1 MTSGPR
7 RPAKRKIT
15 PRRGAADGAAPS
27 PTERAGETLP
37 IRTRGLSKHYG
48 DLIAVDKLNLEV
60 HAGEIFGL
68 LGQNGAGKTTTILML
83 LGLTEPT
90 DGEAR
95 VVGLDPAR
103 NPLEVKRRVGYMPD
117 SVGFY
122 TDLTGRE
129 NLRYTAR
136 LNRIPDALAET
147 TIDEVLE
154 QVGLTERADSLVDT
168 YSRGMLQRLGI
179 ADALVK
185 DPDILILDEPT
196 TAIDPL
202 GVVEILDLIRSLADD
217 RGIAVLLSSHLLD
230 QAQSICDRVGIFHRG
245 RLIGHGTVPELA
257 ARYGFGTNRLE
268 IVVDSDSPAD
278 EEKVR
283 SVLAGIDGVISVD
296 RGIQGVVDPRQ
307 SGHDDIDARR
317 RRDRADLRR
326 IGFGVAG
333 KALGGRLGRTA
344 AETLADQMTEDDV
357 GEGRL
362 AERRDADSA
371 ASRAGELKSAW
382 VVSVD
387 PAREHDV
394 AREIV
399 ERLVSNKIGI
409 EHFSRVTASLQQ
421 IYRVAVERTG
431 AAVTGS
437 VA

>member
-7 RPAKRKIT
+7 LSAKHKIA
-15 PRRGAADGAAPS
+15 PRRGSAVAAARAPIDR
-27 PTERAGETLP
+27 PGETIP
-37 IRTRGLSKHYG
+37 IRTRGLTKHYG
-48 DLIAVDKLNLEV
+48 DLIAVDGLDLEV

-90 DGEAR
+90 SGDAR

-129 NLRYTAR
+129 NLRYTTR
-136 LNRIPDALAET
+136 LNRIPADEAET
-147 TIDEVLE
+147 TIDEVLD
-154 QVGLTERADSLVDT
+154 QVGLTDRADDLVDT

-202 GVVEILDLIRSLADD
+202 GVVEILDLIRNLADD
-217 RGIAVLLSSHLLD
+217 RGLAVLLSSHLLD
-230 QAQSICDRVGIFHRG
+230 QAQLICDRVGIFHRG
-245 RLIGHGTVPELA
+245 RLVGHGTVPELA

-268 IVVDSDSPAD
+268 IVVDPAAD
-278 EEKVR
+278 DEKVQA
-283 SVLAGIDGVISVD
+283 VLKAIDGVISVD
-296 RGIQGVVDPRQ
+296 RGVKGVVDAGGASHR
-307 SGHDDIDARR
+307 HVDELRR
-317 RRDRADLRR
+317 RERGEFRR
-326 IGFGVAG
+326 IGLGMVG
-333 KALGGRLGRTA
+333 KAIGGGFGRQAAEAMGEAMTDDEVRGGR
-344 AETLADQMTEDDV
+344 
-357 GEGRL
+357 RL
-362 AERRDADSA
+362 DNLDADEA
-371 ASRAGELKSAW
+371 AARAGALKAAW
-382 VVSVD
+382 TVAVD
-387 PAREHDV
+387 PKREHEV
-394 AREIV
+394 SRTIV
-399 ERLVSNKIGI
+399 EQLVASGIGI
-409 EHFSRVTASLQQ
+409 EHFSHVTASLQQ

-431 AAVTGS
+431 AASTGS

>member
-7 RPAKRKIT
+7 LTAKRKIA
-15 PRRGAADGAAPS
+15 PRRGTGDGAVREPIDR
-27 PTERAGETLP
+27 PGETIP
-37 IRTRGLSKHYG
+37 IRTRGLTKNYG
-48 DLIAVDKLNLEV
+48 DLVAVDKLDLEV

-83 LGLTEPT
+83 LGLTEPSA
-90 DGEAR
+90 GEAR

-103 NPLEVKRRVGYMPD
+103 SPLEVKRRVGYMPD

-129 NLRYTAR
+129 NLRYTTR
-136 LNRIPDALAET
+136 LNRIPAGEAET

-154 QVGLTERADSLVDT
+154 QVGLTDRADNLVDT

-202 GVVEILDLIRSLADD
+202 GVVEILDLIRNLADD
-217 RGIAVLLSSHLLD
+217 RGLAVLLSSHLLD
-230 QAQSICDRVGIFHRG
+230 QAQAICDRVGIFHRG
-245 RLIGHGTVPELA
+245 RLVGHGTVPELA

-268 IVVDSDSPAD
+268 IVVDAAAD

-283 SVLAGIDGVISVD
+283 TVLDAVDGVVTVD
-296 RGIQGVVDPRQ
+296 RGVQGLT
-307 SGHDDIDARR
+307 DAGGGGSKEEAKRR
-317 RRDRADLRR
+317 
-326 IGFGVAG
+326 GVLPPFRWG
-333 KALGGRLGRTA
+333 
-344 AETLADQMTEDDV
+344 
-357 GEGRL
+357 
-362 AERRDADSA
+362 AERKGPERGDADVA
-371 ASRAGELKSAW
+371 AAQEGSLKAAW
-382 VVSVD
+382 FVSVD
-387 PAREHDV
+387 PKREHEV
-394 AREIV
+394 ASTIV
-399 ERLVSNKIGI
+399 KQLVASGIGI

-431 AAVTGS
+431 AAKTGS

>member
-7 RPAKRKIT
+7 RPAKRKIA

-48 DLIAVDKLNLEV
+48 DLVAVDKLNLEV

-129 NLRYTAR
+129 NLRFTAR
-136 LNRIPDALAET
+136 LNRIPDGLAET

-217 RGIAVLLSSHLLD
+217 RGLAVLLSSHLLD

-268 IVVDSDSPAD
+268 IVVDSDSAAD

-283 SVLAGIDGVISVD
+283 SVLTAIDGVISVD
-296 RGIQGVVDPRQ
+296 RGIRGVADAATDDPLAAGREQRNQLRALNPLADDPRRP
-307 SGHDDIDARR
+307 DPDAIES
-317 RRDRADLRR
+317 AQ
-326 IGFGVAG
+326 
-333 KALGGRLGRTA
+333 ALGSPQSSWNVA
-344 AETLADQMTEDDV
+344 
-357 GEGRL
+357 
-362 AERRDADSA
+362 
-371 ASRAGELKSAW
+371 
-382 VVSVD
+382 VD
-387 PAREHDV
+387 PAREHEV
-394 AREIV
+394 ARAIV
-399 ERLVSNKIGI
+399 ERLVASKIGI

>member
-7 RPAKRKIT
+7 LTAKRKIA
-15 PRRGAADGAAPS
+15 PRRNTGDGPAPA
-27 PTERAGETLP
+27 PIDGLAETIP
-37 IRTRGLSKHYG
+37 IRTRGLTKHYG
-48 DLIAVDKLNLEV
+48 ELVAVDGLDLEV

-90 DGEAR
+90 SGEAR

-136 LNRIPDALAET
+136 LNRIPGAEAEE
-147 TIDEVLE
+147 TIDQVLV
-154 QVGLTERADSLVDT
+154 QVGLDHRADDLVDT

-202 GVVEILDLIRSLADD
+202 GVVEILDLIRTLADD
-217 RGIAVLLSSHLLD
+217 RGLAVLLSSHLLD

-245 RLIGHGTVPELA
+245 RLVGHGTVPELA
-257 ARYGFGTNRLE
+257 LRYGFGTNRLE
-268 IVVDSDSPAD
+268 IVVDPAAD
-278 EEKVR
+278 EGTVR
-283 SVLAGIDGVISVD
+283 SVLDSIDGVASVD
-296 RGIQGVVDPRQ
+296 RGVQGVMDPGEAGDAKPSWGPAQPPEVAHTAEAFGPLKAAWIVAVDP
-307 SGHDDIDARR
+307 
-317 RRDRADLRR
+317 
-326 IGFGVAG
+326 
-333 KALGGRLGRTA
+333 T
-344 AETLADQMTEDDV
+344 
-357 GEGRL
+357 
-362 AERRDADSA
+362 
-371 ASRAGELKSAW
+371 
-382 VVSVD
+382 
-387 PAREHDV
+387 REHEI
-394 AREIV
+394 ARTIV
-399 ERLVSNKIGI
+399 ERLVMSGIGI
-409 EHFSRVTASLQQ
+409 EHFSRLTASLQQ

-431 AAVTGS
+431 AAATGS

>member
-1 MTSGPR
+1 MTSGR
-7 RPAKRKIT
+7 LTAKRKIA
-15 PRRGAADGAAPS
+15 PRRTGGNRSATRPVDGP
-27 PTERAGETLP
+27 GESLP
-37 IRTRGLSKHYG
+37 IRTRGLTKRYG
-48 DLIAVDKLNLEV
+48 DLVAVDKLDLEV

-90 DGEAR
+90 SGDAR

-136 LNRIPDALAET
+136 LNRIVSSEAEK
-147 TIDEVLE
+147 TIEEVLE
-154 QVGLTERADSLVDT
+154 QVGLTERADDLVDT

-185 DPDILILDEPT
+185 DPEILILDEPT

-202 GVVEILDLIRSLADD
+202 GVVEILDLIRGLADE

-230 QAQSICDRVGIFHRG
+230 QAQLICDRVGIFHRG
-245 RLIGHGTVPELA
+245 RLVGFGTVPELA

-268 IVVDSDSPAD
+268 IVVDPAAD
-278 EEKVR
+278 DDRVR
-283 SVLAGIDGVISVD
+283 SVLSSIDGVVSVD
-296 RGIQGVVDPRQ
+296 RGV
-307 SGHDDIDARR
+307 
-317 RRDRADLRR
+317 L
-326 IGFGVAG
+326 GVADSG
-333 KALGGRLGRTA
+333 QLSKDAEASRPQAEGNAPEPLVDWA
-344 AETLADQMTEDDV
+344 APDGDGPQSA
-357 GEGRL
+357 
-362 AERRDADSA
+362 AASADS
-371 ASRAGELKSAW
+371 GPLKPAW

-387 PAREHDV
+387 PKREHEV
-394 AREIV
+394 ARAIV
-399 ERLVSNKIGI
+399 DRLVASGIGI

-431 AAVTGS
+431 AAHSGS

>member
-7 RPAKRKIT
+7 LTAKRKIA
-15 PRRGAADGAAPS
+15 PRRNTGDGAAPA
-27 PTERAGETLP
+27 PIEGLAETIP
-37 IRTRGLSKHYG
+37 IRTRGLTKHYG
-48 DLIAVDKLNLEV
+48 ELVAVDGLNLEV

-90 DGEAR
+90 SGEAR

-136 LNRIPDALAET
+136 LNRIPGTEAEE
-147 TIDEVLE
+147 TIDQVLV
-154 QVGLTERADSLVDT
+154 QVGLDHRADDLVDT

-202 GVVEILDLIRSLADD
+202 GVVEILDLIRTLADD
-217 RGIAVLLSSHLLD
+217 RGLAVLLSSHLLD

-245 RLIGHGTVPELA
+245 RLVGHGTVPELA
-257 ARYGFGTNRLE
+257 VRYGFGTNRLE
-268 IVVDSDSPAD
+268 IVVDPAAD
-278 EEKVR
+278 EATVR
-283 SVLAGIDGVISVD
+283 SVLDSIDGVASVD
-296 RGIQGVVDPRQ
+296 RGVQGVLDPGEAADAKPSWGPARPPEVAQTEEAFGPLKAAWIVAVDP
-307 SGHDDIDARR
+307 
-317 RRDRADLRR
+317 
-326 IGFGVAG
+326 
-333 KALGGRLGRTA
+333 T
-344 AETLADQMTEDDV
+344 
-357 GEGRL
+357 
-362 AERRDADSA
+362 
-371 ASRAGELKSAW
+371 
-382 VVSVD
+382 
-387 PAREHDV
+387 REHEI
-394 AREIV
+394 ARTIV
-399 ERLVSNKIGI
+399 ERLVTSGIGI
-409 EHFSRVTASLQQ
+409 EHFSRLTASLQQ

-431 AAVTGS
+431 AAATGS

>member
-7 RPAKRKIT
+7 LSAKRKIA
-15 PRRGAADGAAPS
+15 PRRGNAEESARAASNRPV
-27 PTERAGETLP
+27 ETLP
-37 IRTRGLSKHYG
+37 IRTRGLTKTYG
-48 DLIAVDKLNLEV
+48 DLVAVDHLDLEV

-90 DGEAR
+90 EGEAR

-136 LNRIPDALAET
+136 LNRIPGGLAET

-202 GVVEILDLIRSLADD
+202 GVVEILDLIRSLADE
-217 RGIAVLLSSHLLD
+217 RGLAVLLSSHLLD

-245 RLIGHGTVPELA
+245 RLIGRGTVPELA
-257 ARYGFGTNRLE
+257 TRYGFGTNRLE
-268 IVVDSDSPAD
+268 IVVDSESAAD
-278 EEKVR
+278 DEKVR
-283 SVLAGIDGVISVD
+283 SVLTAIDGVVSVD
-296 RGIQGVVDPRQ
+296 RGIR
-307 SGHDDIDARR
+307 
-317 RRDRADLRR
+317 
-326 IGFGVAG
+326 GVADAG
-333 KALGGRLGRTA
+333 TDDPVAAGRRERGQLLALNPLAEERSRGSTDASASAAGQALGSPQSTWNVA
-344 AETLADQMTEDDV
+344 
-357 GEGRL
+357 
-362 AERRDADSA
+362 
-371 ASRAGELKSAW
+371 
-382 VVSVD
+382 VD
-387 PAREHDV
+387 PAREHEV
-394 AREIV
+394 ARAIV
-399 ERLVSNKIGI
+399 ERLVASKIGI

-421 IYRVAVERTG
+421 IYRVAVERSG
-431 AAVTGS
+431 AGIHGS